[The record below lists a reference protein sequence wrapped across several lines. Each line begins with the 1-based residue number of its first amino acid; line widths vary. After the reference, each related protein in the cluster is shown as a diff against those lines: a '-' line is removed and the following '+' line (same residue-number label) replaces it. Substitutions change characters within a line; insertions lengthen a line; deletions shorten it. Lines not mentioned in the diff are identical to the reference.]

1 MIKICKAFNF
11 FFVNN
16 LTKET
21 TEFDGDFAFRKG
33 DRKSQND
40 ILITNSNG
48 LSKIESFNIYNTI
61 NWNPSDHSPI
71 SVNVSISIIHKNFSS
86 IASGDILTTA
96 GEPTITRERK
106 INPVQVN
113 WQTYNQL
120 TFANFH

>member
-16 LTKET
+16 LI
-21 TEFDGDFAFRKG
+21 EFDGDFTFRKG

-48 LSKIESFNIYNTI
+48 LSKIESFNIHNTI

-71 SVNVSISIIHKNFSS
+71 SVNVVISIIHKNFSS

-96 GEPTITRERK
+96 GEPTITRE
-106 INPVQVN
+106 
-113 WQTYNQL
+113 
-120 TFANFH
+120 